1 MRLGVLILVLVAF
14 ERGQLVR
21 ANAESKAGGQA
32 VRAPIEEGRKLAQQV
47 CAACHMFPEPELADR
62 FTWANGILPRM
73 SYWLGYDTVS
83 WTNEPGGEQVLAFGK
98 VPSSPLVD
106 LAGLKLIHNYY
117 LSSAPLKP
125 LPQESKP
132 ELKTELRHFRVRKS
146 SYGKGQAMATM
157 VKIDERS
164 KLLHVADAGAKKLVR
179 LKADGTLAGSL
190 EMANP
195 IVHLLERADGFYAT
209 QIGSVLPSDLA
220 EGAVVKIGSQ
230 GRSLTGLRRPVECA
244 AADLNG
250 DGREDL
256 VVANFGNI
264 LGRFSWY
271 EAKGD
276 GSREEHVLLERPG
289 AVGVKVHDFDKDG
302 RPDIVVAM
310 AQAQEGVSVFFN
322 RGEERFEERIVAQ
335 KHPAWGFSHMELVDF
350 NKDGEMDLLVTN
362 GDNGD
367 NVLFPN
373 CVKPYHGVRLYLNQG
388 KGQFA
393 EAWFYPLYGAYRAV
407 ARDFDLDGDMDIA
420 AISFFPDYWEG
431 SKESFVY
438 LECLGAMKFAASTF
452 VQSISGRW
460 VTMDAGDLD
469 GDGDADIVLGASNR
483 SFGDVPK
490 GLNAS
495 WQESGPS
502 VLLLENTTR

>member
-1 MRLGVLILVLVAF
+1 
-14 ERGQLVR
+14 
-21 ANAESKAGGQA
+21 
-32 VRAPIEEGRKLAQQV
+32 
-47 CAACHMFPEPELADR
+47 
-62 FTWANGILPRM
+62 
-73 SYWLGYDTVS
+73 
-83 WTNEPGGEQVLAFGK
+83 
-98 VPSSPLVD
+98 
-106 LAGLKLIHNYY
+106 
-117 LSSAPLKP
+117 
-125 LPQESKP
+125 
-132 ELKTELRHFRVRKS
+132 LKTELRHFRVRKS
-146 SYGKGQAMATM
+146 SYGKGQAMTTM

-164 KLLHVADAGAKKLVR
+164 KLLHVADVGTKKLVS

-190 EMANP
+190 EMPNP
-195 IVHLLERADGFYAT
+195 IVDLLQRADGFYAT

-220 EGAVVKIGSQ
+220 EGRVVRMRG
-230 GRSLTGLRRPVECA
+230 TGDSAPHRVILPDLRRPVECA

-264 LGRFSWY
+264 LGRFSWH
-271 EAKGD
+271 EAKAD
-276 GSREEHVLLERPG
+276 GSYEVHVLLERPG
-289 AVGVKVHDFDKDG
+289 AVGVKMNDFDKDG

-310 AQAQEGVSVFFN
+310 AQAQEGISVFFN
-322 RGEERFEERIVAQ
+322 RGDERFEERVVTQ
-335 KHPAWGFSHMELVDF
+335 KHPAWGFSHIELVDF

-393 EAWFYPLYGAYRAV
+393 EAWFYPLHGAYRAV
-407 ARDFDLDGDMDIA
+407 ARDFDLDGDTDIA

-438 LECLGAMKFAASTF
+438 LESLGGMKFAASTF

-490 GLNAS
+490 GLNTS

-502 VLLLENTTR
+502 VLLLENTMR